1 MVFFKNVLKFLKSS
15 LTIIL
20 ITFSLSLIIDF
31 FFGKKILSLTDKF
44 WSSTN
49 FYDRLLRVDHKIYH
63 HTLRPNINYSFAQGF
78 DGYFDLC
85 TDNHGFRYKCNG
97 EQRDKNFDYGFI
109 GDSFTEGASVNY
121 EHSFVG
127 IFEKNL
133 NKKIANLGVVS
144 YGTKI
149 YYAKLNDLITKK
161 DYKFNHIV
169 VGIDISDLYD
179 DDVYYVLNKNLEVD
193 ENYSRVKN
201 LRLRKVLRKHFPFT
215 NYYFFVLKQ
224 FKTSEEIVV
233 KQEKPIFHSKANLK
247 ASWTYSNE
255 ELIDGYIST
264 TKKAQTDMI
273 NTMNKIYELLKKNN
287 IKMSVLIY
295 PWPQQLINNVQ
306 ESNHE
311 KMWSDFCLNKCE
323 NFFNLFPIYKQKLEN
338 SNFIEVYKK
347 YYFWNDVHFTKEGNQ
362 LIADELSKMLK

>member
-1 MVFFKNVLKFLKSS
+1 MHYLNLVFNFTKK
-15 LTIIL
+15 IILIAL
-20 ITFSLSLIIDF
+20 ITFSFTLFIDF

-44 WSSTN
+44 WRSTN
-49 FYDRLLRVDHKIYH
+49 FYDRLLRVDHDVYH
-63 HTLRPNINYSFAQGF
+63 HTLRPNINYNLAQGF
-78 DGYFDLC
+78 DGYFKLC
-85 TDNHGFRYKCNG
+85 TDNNGFRYKCNPIA
-97 EQRDKNFDYGFI
+97 RSKDFDYAFI
-109 GDSFTEGASVNY
+109 GDSFTEGVSLNY
-121 EHSFVG
+121 EDTFVG
-127 IFEKNL
+127 IFEKSS

-144 YGTKI
+144 YSPKI
-149 YYAKLNDLITKK
+149 YFAKLNDLITNKK
-161 DYKFNHIV
+161 YKFKHVIV
-169 VGIDISDLYD
+169 SIDISDLYD
-179 DDVYYVLNKNLEVD
+179 DDVYYVLKENFSVD

-201 LRLRKVLRKHFPFT
+201 LRLRKILRKHFPFT

-273 NTMNKIYELLKKNN
+273 NTMNKIYELLKKNS
-287 IKMSVLIY
+287 ITMSVLIY